1 MDYKQLLNS
10 TPQAALRPGMMY
22 KSLLSSGNRTI
33 DDLRLDIKQRP
44 TIRKNYTYR
53 RSVANIWLK
62 LLGRLG
68 MDIKPAVSGLGG
80 KQYHTAEIPE
90 ALLQELSGKLDAS
103 LQKLEELQQ
112 RYFQQDEADF
122 PCKVKNTCD
131 GEAVDSWPLHRFD
144 MRNNC
149 YRTK

>member
-1 MDYKQLLNS
+1 MDYKQLLNT
-10 TPQAALRPGMMY
+10 TPEAALRPGMMY

-68 MDIKPAVSGLGG
+68 MDIKPAVSGLEG

-90 ALLQELSGKLDAS
+90 ALLPDSIGKINVS
-103 LQKLEELQQ
+103 LQKFEGMQQ
-112 RYFQQDEADF
+112 LYFQQNDTDF
-122 PCKVKNTCD
+122 PV
-131 GEAVDSWPLHRFD
+131 
-144 MRNNC
+144 
-149 YRTK
+149 